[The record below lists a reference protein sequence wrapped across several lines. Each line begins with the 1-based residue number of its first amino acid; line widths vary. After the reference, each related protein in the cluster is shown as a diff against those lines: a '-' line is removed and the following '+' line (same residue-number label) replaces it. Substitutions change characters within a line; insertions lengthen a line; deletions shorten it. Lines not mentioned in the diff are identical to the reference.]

1 MGKLTEDAEAAIK
14 EAIRIVREDKSEAWW
29 RNKVTPKAD
38 PPVDP
43 KDPPKDP
50 PVDPP
55 DPKDPPT
62 DPNDP
67 PKDPPKKSVWWGE
80 IYDDE

>member
-14 EAIRIVREDKSEAWW
+14 EAIRIVREDKTEAWW
-29 RNKVTPKAD
+29 RAKTTKPVE

-43 KDPPKDP
+43 KD

-55 DPKDPPT
+55 DPKDPI
-62 DPNDP
+62 DPPDPKDPVDP
-67 PKDPPKKSVWWGE
+67 PKDTRKSVWWGE